1 MALAPGTFAG
11 LVCPAREKR
20 RDAAVLVNEIAY
32 IASFDKMGCATPKRV
47 LCFAHKERSNH
58 I

>member
-1 MALAPGTFAG
+1 MALALGTFAG

-20 RDAAVLVNEIAY
+20 RDDVVLVNEIAY
-32 IASFDKMGCATPKRV
+32 IASFDKMGCTTPKRV
-47 LCFAHKERSNH
+47 LCFAHKEISNY